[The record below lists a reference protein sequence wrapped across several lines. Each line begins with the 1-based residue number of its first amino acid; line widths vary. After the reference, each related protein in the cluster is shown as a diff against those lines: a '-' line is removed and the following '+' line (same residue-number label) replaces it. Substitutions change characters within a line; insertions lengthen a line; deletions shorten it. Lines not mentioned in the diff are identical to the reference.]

1 MDFYL
6 LGLENIELKK
16 RRRKVASKLSFV
28 NFDVYIDSMLKTFQF
43 GGEYNCFPVKLS
55 YNDIIIFF
63 FCSDLSDEEVRLKL
77 LELYEECKPNF
88 KYIEI
93 FHVSFFLTRRTN
105 LFPSILLLLFPVF
118 TKRSAAS
125 VGTLYSD

>member
-43 GGEYNCFPVKLS
+43 GGESNCFRVKLS

-63 FCSDLSDEEVRLKL
+63 
-77 LELYEECKPNF
+77 
-88 KYIEI
+88 
-93 FHVSFFLTRRTN
+93 
-105 LFPSILLLLFPVF
+105 LLFRF
-118 TKRSAAS
+118 IR
-125 VGTLYSD
+125 